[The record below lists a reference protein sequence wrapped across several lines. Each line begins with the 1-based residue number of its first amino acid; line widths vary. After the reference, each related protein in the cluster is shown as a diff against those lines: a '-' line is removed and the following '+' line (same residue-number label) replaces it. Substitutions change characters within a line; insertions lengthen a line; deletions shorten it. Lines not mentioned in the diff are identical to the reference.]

1 MWPSELTDSIFGCVK
16 SQVLYACHGLGVF
29 QYLIGQGRAQAR
41 DAARALSCDEAN
53 LTRLMNAACTLGLLT
68 EAQGN
73 YFVPPSLSQY
83 LDKKSEKYCGGFI
96 RHMQGAAY
104 GQLAQLPDVVKSGRG
119 PWEEGHSPFD
129 ELYSNESQ
137 TREFITAMWNIGFD
151 AAKELVGRIDL
162 SGHKTLIDLGGA
174 SGSFSVAALRRFP
187 NLEATIFDLA
197 PVAKY
202 ADETARMYDLRGRL
216 RFQAGDFWRDDYPQ
230 GDVYVFGYILSDWL
244 SEEGSMLLKKARDRM
259 SSGKVI
265 ILEKLFDDNKTNG
278 PQTTAMADISM
289 MIETRGKHRTA
300 QEYIEMLNEA
310 GIHEV
315 SVVRSSGDKHMIVG
329 HV

>member
-1 MWPSELTDSIFGCVK
+1 
-16 SQVLYACHGLGVF
+16 
-29 QYLIGQGRAQAR
+29 
-41 DAARALSCDEAN
+41 
-53 LTRLMNAACTLGLLT
+53 MNAACTLGLLT
-68 EAQGN
+68 EAQGD
-73 YFVPPSLSQY
+73 YFVPPSLTEY
-83 LDKKSEKYCGGFI
+83 LDRQSEKYCGGFI
-96 RHMQGAAY
+96 RHMQGATY
-104 GQLAQLPDVVKSGRG
+104 GQLAQLPDAVRSGRG

-151 AAKELVGRIDL
+151 AAKELVGRVDL
-162 SGHKTLIDLGGA
+162 SGNKRLIDLGGA

-202 ADETARMYDLRGRL
+202 ADETARRYDLSGRL
-216 RFQAGDFWRDDYPQ
+216 GFVAGDFWRDDYPQ

-244 SEEGSMLLKKARDRM
+244 SEEGSSLLKKARERM

-265 ILEKLFDDNKTNG
+265 ILEKLFDDDKTNG

-289 MIETRGKHRTA
+289 MIETRGRHRTA
-300 QEYIEMLNEA
+300 QEYVEMLNEA
-310 GIHEV
+310 GINEV

-329 HV
+329 QV